1 MTPSTPSLREHLLV
15 VLHQTQSPDNL
26 GAVARVMTNFGFP
39 RAMLSDPQTFAFQ
52 AAEKLAVKGQQVL
65 TALRIERTLKDAV
78 AECVYAVGTTSRDN
92 LHGRVPLTPEE
103 AVKRL
108 AENAARGQV
117 ALVLGGERRGLSD
130 DELDCCQDVLVI
142 PTEPAQPSMNLA
154 QAAAVLLYL
163 CARED
168 DGVRVERDASASSEA
183 QGRPADVPGSP
194 TARTAASA
202 SASAAAR
209 LETLEALRHR
219 MREGLTAADFLSYQD
234 PEAILSEMVRTLG
247 RSGLSQR
254 EAEIWLNAF
263 KHVERAIRGHVPRKK
278 P

>member
-1 MTPSTPSLREHLLV
+1 MAPSTPSLREHLLV

-78 AECVYAVGTTSRDN
+78 AECIYAVGTTSRDN

-108 AENAARGQV
+108 AESAARGQV

-168 DGVRVERDASASSEA
+168 DGVRVERESSDARAPSTEA
-183 QGRPADVPGSP
+183 PAAAPLA
-194 TARTAASA
+194 ARTAASP
-202 SASAAAR
+202 SPAAR

-263 KHVERAIRGHVPRKK
+263 KHVERAIRGHIPRKK

>member
-1 MTPSTPSLREHLLV
+1 MASNTPSLREHLLV

-65 TALRIERTLKDAV
+65 TALRIERSLKDAV

-92 LHGRVPLTPEE
+92 LHGRSPLTPEE

-108 AENAARGQV
+108 AQNAARGQV

-168 DGVRVERDASASSEA
+168 QGVRVERATSASDEGESGAATSPGRKGGGSAEASAS
-183 QGRPADVPGSP
+183 P
-194 TARTAASA
+194 
-202 SASAAAR
+202 AAR